1 MPSLDETPQDLVG
14 CLHQNAENF
23 ADNTC
28 LHVLGDNGGAVDN
41 ITYSELWLKACGFAW
56 AFEAAG
62 VAPGDVVLIFLNHH
76 PDMAACYFG
85 AMQAGAIP
93 SFMSCPSAKQH
104 PERYWPAHRTL
115 FQRIGPR
122 AIVTDGAQAGQMKRY
137 GLVNETACFIDVD
150 AVEKA
155 DKPFKYHPVDLDQ
168 VALLQHS
175 SGTTGLKK
183 GMALSH
189 RAILNQVRAYSG
201 AINLGDDDT
210 IVSWLPLYHDMGLIT
225 SLIMP
230 LALGRTA
237 VLMDPFQWTVRPG
250 MLFEAIA
257 KYDGRFVW
265 LPNFAF
271 EHLCRT
277 TGRMDPFADLSGVR
291 AFINCS
297 EPCKMETFQRFAD
310 TFSRWGVR
318 PDQLQ
323 ACYALAENVFAVSQ
337 TPLRRELMSTPSPSG
352 EALGSKSIASVG
364 QLIPGVELRIL
375 DQDGDPLGDGKVG
388 EIAIRGDSLFKEYF
402 MLEDETSERMKNGYF
417 LTRDLGFLKD
427 GELFILGRRD
437 DLIIING
444 RNYYAHDLEALV
456 NEVEGLK
463 QGRSAVFGLFNEN
476 LGSEEAVIVAERAL
490 DAGDK
495 DLKRALKE
503 KILDEADLVIR
514 DAHVVGTGWLVKTSS
529 GKVSREG
536 NKAKYLLE
544 TEKTI
549 SGQ

>member
-1 MPSLDETPQDLVG
+1 
-14 CLHQNAENF
+14 
-23 ADNTC
+23 
-28 LHVLGDNGGAVDN
+28 VD
-41 ITYSELWLKACGFAW
+41 
-56 AFEAAG
+56 
-62 VAPGDVVLIFLNHH
+62 P
-76 PDMAACYFG
+76 
-85 AMQAGAIP
+85 
-93 SFMSCPSAKQH
+93 
-104 PERYWPAHRTL
+104 
-115 FQRIGPR
+115 
-122 AIVTDGAQAGQMKRY
+122 
-137 GLVNETACFIDVD
+137 
-150 AVEKA
+150 
-155 DKPFKYHPVDLDQ
+155 DQ

-189 RAILNQVRAYSG
+189 RAILNQIRAY
-201 AINLGDDDT
+201 ANTITLKEDDT
-210 IVSWLPLYHDMGLIT
+210 IISWLPLYHDMGLIT

-230 LALGRTA
+230 IALGRTT

-277 TGRMDPFADLSGVR
+277 TGRMAPFADLSGIR

-310 TFSRWGVR
+310 TFSGWGVR

-337 TPLRRELMSTPSPSG
+337 TTIGREIKSTPSPSA
-352 EALGSKSIASVG
+352 EDMKSISIASVG
-364 QLIPGVELRIL
+364 QSIPGVELRI
-375 DQDGDPLGDGKVG
+375 QDKNGCSLGDGKVG
-388 EIAIRGDSLFKEYF
+388 EIVIRGDSLFTEYF

-417 LTRDLGFLKD
+417 LTRDLGFLRD
-427 GELFILGRRD
+427 GELFILGRMD

-444 RNYYAHDLEALV
+444 RNHYAHDLEALA

-463 QGRSAVFGLFNEN
+463 QGRSVAFGLFNSR
-476 LGSEEAVIVAERAL
+476 LGSEEAVIVAERTW
-490 DAGDK
+490 DAGDT
-495 DLKRALKE
+495 DLKRTLKE
-503 KILDEADLVIR
+503 KIFDEAGLVVR
-514 DAHVVGTGWLVKTSS
+514 VAHIVGTEWLVKTSS

-536 NKAKYLLE
+536 NKAKYLSE
-544 TEKTI
+544 VGKTI